1 MEQVGMKLE
10 TYLVE
15 VLPKHANEKGFLSLA
30 KVARLAGLTY
40 EEGLRAVASMGLNL
54 FEGKWL
60 LPFEAQRIFY
70 YAQGYLDRVEK

>member
-15 VLPKHANEKGFLSLA
+15 VLPKRANEKGFLSLA
-30 KVARLAGLTY
+30 KVAHLAGLTY
-40 EEGLRAVASMGLNL
+40 EEGLRAVASMELNL

-70 YAQGYLDRVEK
+70 YAKGYLDRGEE